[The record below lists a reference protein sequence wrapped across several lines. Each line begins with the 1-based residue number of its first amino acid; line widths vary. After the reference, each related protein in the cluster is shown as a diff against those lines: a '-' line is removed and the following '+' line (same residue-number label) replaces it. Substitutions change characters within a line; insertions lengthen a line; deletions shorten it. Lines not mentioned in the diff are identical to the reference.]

1 MKHYLNVCDVNGAE
15 VDPVDVITFGS
26 PCQDLSVAGKR
37 AGLKHESNGDDETTR
52 SGLFMEAVRIIK
64 EMREKDGLE
73 RLRSGRA
80 DGHIRPRFAVWENVP
95 GAFSSNKGED
105 FRVVLEELARIKD
118 AEVSVPL
125 PEKGKWKQSGEIV
138 GDGWSIAWRTL
149 DAQYHGVP
157 QRRRRI
163 FLVADFADECAGEIL
178 FECQGLPGYSSQ
190 SSEKGQGTSED
201 SSDGI
206 GKSGKRNSLVPYTL
220 QIRSGCEGG
229 GKGPLIQT
237 DKSACLTAAQ
247 TQTLFQPICIQ
258 GSMIGRKDGN
268 GPQGNGINVDKSF
281 TLNTIDRHAVAYGIS
296 SYASN
301 SMKSDNPHSGIC
313 ICEPIVMDM
322 THANDVLR
330 IYEDGVVPCLQHRMG
345 TCGNQIPLVA
355 EPKGYAMQ
363 AIGEYADIDCS
374 SSLKQRDYKDATDLI
389 VEKTTYSIKDEGFMD
404 FAEEVAATLKA
415 RDYKMPQAVCY
426 EDDFFVKYIVRRLT
440 PTECARLQ
448 GMPDLW
454 CRLSKIEDMSDED
467 YEFWKQAHK
476 TYAEIN
482 GKQYRE
488 KSKVQMI
495 SWYNKLQIDGAEY
508 KAYGNG
514 MALPCVRV
522 PIHGI
527 AQHGAKTMASLF
539 DGIGG
544 FPLAGLIDG
553 IKTLWTSE
561 IELFPIAVT
570 IERFREFEKY
580 GCFTF
585 GYEGSNANLSI
596 EKEKKQME
604 LKMNDYQLP
613 EKISFNFE
621 ELKQELT
628 EKVSMYESMV
638 YTDDQ
643 IKLAKADKANL
654 NKLKKALNDERIRRE
669 KEYMIPFNAFKS
681 QVNEIIAIIDKPV
694 AVIDEQVK
702 AYEEKQ
708 KQDKL
713 KAIQDLWCS
722 LEVTDGRLTFKMI
735 FNEKWLNASV
745 SMKSVQAEME
755 ERIKKFNDDM
765 ATLANLPEF
774 GFEAQEIYIST
785 LDINK
790 AISEGHRLS
799 EIAKK
804 KAEAERLK
812 AEREAE
818 QARLKAEEEARK
830 AAFPDDAMNP
840 PVEPESDM
848 GKVISGIDR
857 QAFENAVNPAP
868 AKQWI
873 AFQALMTTEDA
884 LALKAFFE
892 SRNIEFKPV

>member
-15 VDPVDVITFGS
+15 VDSVDVITFGS

-37 AGLKHESNGDDETTR
+37 AGLKHESNGDNETTR

-345 TCGNQIPLVA
+345 TGGNQIPLVA

-454 CRLSKIEDMSDED
+454 CRLSQIEEMTDED

-482 GKQYRE
+482 GKAYKE
-488 KSKVQMI
+488 KSKEQMI

-527 AQHGAKTMASLF
+527 ALHGAKTMASLF

-570 IERFREFEKY
+570 MERFREFEKY

-596 EKEKKQME
+596 EKEKKEME
-604 LKMNDYQLP
+604 LKIKQITFP
-613 EKISFNFE
+613 EVIEFNFD
-621 ELKQELT
+621 ELKQEITDRVEL
-628 EKVSMYESMV
+628 YRNLV
-638 YTDDQ
+638 YTEDQ
-643 IKLAKADKANL
+643 VKQAKADRANL
-654 NKLKKALNDERIRRE
+654 NKFVKALSDERIKVKKQCLQPYE
-669 KEYMIPFNAFKS
+669 AFEAK
-681 QVNEIIAIIDKPV
+681 VNELSKIVQEPIRL
-694 AVIDEQVK
+694 IDEQVNG
-702 AYEEKQ
+702 YEEKQ

-774 GFEAQEIYIST
+774 GFEAQEIYIAT

-799 EIAKK
+799 EIAKN
-804 KAEAERLK
+804 KAEH
-812 AEREAE
+812 EAE

-830 AAFPDDAMNP
+830 AAF
-840 PVEPESDM
+840 
-848 GKVISGIDR
+848 G
-857 QAFENAVNPAP
+857 
-868 AKQWI
+868 
-873 AFQALMTTEDA
+873 
-884 LALKAFFE
+884 
-892 SRNIEFKPV
+892 